1 MLPMV
6 GLAGPRLGAGDAL
19 LRVPILKLRSH
30 ISAACRICLD
40 DYVVCGPILRTV
52 P

>member
-6 GLAGPRLGAGDAL
+6 GLAGPRLGAGDTL
-19 LRVPILKLRSH
+19 LRVPILSCALI

-40 DYVVCGPILRTV
+40 DYVVCGPILHTV